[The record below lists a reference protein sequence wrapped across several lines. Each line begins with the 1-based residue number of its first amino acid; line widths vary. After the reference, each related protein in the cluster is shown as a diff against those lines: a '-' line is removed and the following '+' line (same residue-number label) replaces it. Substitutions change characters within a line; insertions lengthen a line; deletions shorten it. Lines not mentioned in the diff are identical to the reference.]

1 VSDEPVYQL
10 SFAQRIMVLITV
22 MLGNTIYA
30 ASVLISSALL
40 PQLQGAMSATQD
52 EVSWVMT
59 FNIVATAVATP
70 ATGWLADRFSQ
81 RNIMIW
87 SATIFT
93 VATFMCGASRTLEEL
108 IFWRVVQ
115 GAAGAPLVPL
125 GQSFLLDSF
134 PRRQHATVIS
144 IFGMANMI
152 GPSLG
157 PMFAGKIAES
167 LGWQWGFWMIVPVAV
182 AAIAGNILFLP
193 RGRANAGARLDWLG
207 FISLSAGIAA
217 AQLVF
222 SRGQRLDWFES
233 TEIIVATLIA
243 GIAIYMFCAHSL
255 TSAKPFVRLTLLT
268 DRNYAVGLLL
278 VTLFGMLNFSVIV
291 LLPPLLQQHAGFPD
305 SAIGEI
311 VGARGLGSAVGFFA
325 AMPMARIDPRIS
337 MTIGALL
344 QATTGLWLMSLDLN
358 AGLSTLI
365 LCSALQGL
373 SIGVLW
379 VPMTSIAFST
389 LAAELRAE
397 ALSIFH
403 LLRNFGSSLFISIAV
418 AEIVRTQA
426 ANYARM
432 VEYVSP
438 YNRVIDTPLSMGAWN
453 IETASGLAKVS
464 NEIARQSIMIGYTNA
479 WLLYIIAAAL
489 VIPLCLLSKAPRGGF
504 RSG

>member
-1 VSDEPVYQL
+1 
-10 SFAQRIMVLITV
+10 
-22 MLGNTIYA
+22 
-30 ASVLISSALL
+30 
-40 PQLQGAMSATQD
+40 
-52 EVSWVMT
+52 
-59 FNIVATAVATP
+59 
-70 ATGWLADRFSQ
+70 
-81 RNIMIW
+81 
-87 SATIFT
+87 
-93 VATFMCGASRTLEEL
+93 
-108 IFWRVVQ
+108 
-115 GAAGAPLVPL
+115 
-125 GQSFLLDSF
+125 
-134 PRRQHATVIS
+134 
-144 IFGMANMI
+144 
-152 GPSLG
+152 
-157 PMFAGKIAES
+157 
-167 LGWQWGFWMIVPVAV
+167 
-182 AAIAGNILFLP
+182 
-193 RGRANAGARLDWLG
+193 
-207 FISLSAGIAA
+207 
-217 AQLVF
+217 
-222 SRGQRLDWFES
+222 
-233 TEIIVATLIA
+233 
-243 GIAIYMFCAHSL
+243 MFCAHSL

-504 RSG
+504 RSD